1 MPPERGPYCADTAPL
16 MTLPSTFAA
25 VDVPLD
31 YGFRPFF
38 GSDPDE
44 FKLGAL
50 PPCDEAAWRP

>member
-1 MPPERGPYCADTAPL
+1 MPPERGPYGADTAPL
-16 MTLPSTFAA
+16 MTLPSTFAT

-50 PPCDEAAWRP
+50 PPYEEAAWRL